1 MISLLDVAGPLTA
14 IPENRTCAVLA
25 DPLSFPA
32 DQGQTHEYAARK
44 GPDLDMPQI
53 SALVKRHP
61 LTTFFI
67 LAYALSWWAWILY
80 ALGLFPNPIA
90 SFGPFLAAIVVL
102 ALTEGKAGLL
112 GLFRR
117 MVRWRIP
124 PGWYVVALLLPAVLA
139 AAATVLNVLLG
150 AEPPSAAELNGWT
163 GLFAIFAIVLVVPGL
178 GGAWEEPGWRGYA
191 LPRLQSRRSALVAS
205 LILGALIAGWH
216 LPLMVAGQVAYSDI
230 VLIFA
235 GTIVYNWVFN
245 NARGSVLIIMVM
257 HAANNTISGSFFS
270 PMFTGADSVRQSW
283 MLALVWTV
291 VAILV
296 ILISGPEH
304 LSRKYRK
311 QEEALP
317 DSEAVPNRRGA

>member
-1 MISLLDVAGPLTA
+1 MS
-14 IPENRTCAVLA
+14 
-25 DPLSFPA
+25 
-32 DQGQTHEYAARK
+32 
-44 GPDLDMPQI
+44 QI

-61 LTTFFI
+61 LAVFFI

-102 ALTEGKAGLL
+102 AVTEGKAGLL
-112 GLFRR
+112 GLFQR
-117 MVRWRIP
+117 MVRWRVSL
-124 PGWYVVALLLPAVLA
+124 GWYAVALLLPAV
-139 AAATVLNVLLG
+139 AATAATMLNVFLG

-163 GLFAIFAIVLVVPGL
+163 GLFGTFAIVLLVPGF

-245 NARGSVLIIMVM
+245 NARGSILIIMVM
-257 HAANNTISGSFFS
+257 HAANNTVSGSFFS
-270 PMFTGADSVRQSW
+270 PMFSGADSIRQSW
-283 MLALVWTV
+283 MLAVVWTV

-296 ILISGPEH
+296 VVISGPEH
-304 LSRKYRK
+304 LSRRYHK
-311 QEEALP
+311 QQEPLP
-317 DSEAVPNRRGA
+317 DPEPEPSRQGV

>member
-1 MISLLDVAGPLTA
+1 ML
-14 IPENRTCAVLA
+14 
-25 DPLSFPA
+25 
-32 DQGQTHEYAARK
+32 
-44 GPDLDMPQI
+44 
-53 SALVKRHP
+53 ALVKRHP
-61 LTTFFI
+61 LVTFFI

-80 ALGLFPNPIA
+80 AFGLFPNPIA

-102 ALTEGKAGLL
+102 ALTEGKAGLI

-117 MVRWRIP
+117 MIRWRVA
-124 PGWYVVALLLPAVLA
+124 PGWYAVALLLPAVLA
-139 AAATVLNVLLG
+139 ATATVLNVLLG
-150 AEPPSAAELNGWT
+150 AEPPSPAEINAWN
-163 GLFAIFAIVLVVPGL
+163 GLFSTFAIVLLIPGL

-191 LPRLQSRRSALVAS
+191 FPRLQSRRSALVAS
-205 LILGALIAGWH
+205 LILGALIAAWH
-216 LPLMVAGQVAYSDI
+216 LPLMVAGQVHYSDI

-235 GTIVYNWVFN
+235 GTIVFNWVFN

-257 HAANNTISGSFFS
+257 HATNNAVSGSFFS

-296 ILISGPEH
+296 IVISGPAH
-304 LSRKYRK
+304 LSRKYHK

-317 DSEAVPNRRGA
+317 DSEPVPNRQGV

>member
-1 MISLLDVAGPLTA
+1 MS
-14 IPENRTCAVLA
+14 R
-25 DPLSFPA
+25 
-32 DQGQTHEYAARK
+32 
-44 GPDLDMPQI
+44 I
-53 SALVKRHP
+53 SAFISRHR
-61 LTTFFI
+61 LATFFI

-80 ALGLFPNPIA
+80 ALGAFPNPIA

-117 MVRWRIP
+117 MVRWRVS

-139 AAATVLNVLLG
+139 AAATVLNVMLG
-150 AEPPSAAELNGWT
+150 AERPSAVELSGWT
-163 GLFAIFAIVLVVPGL
+163 GLFATLAILLLIPGF

-191 LPRLQSRRSALVAS
+191 FPRLQSRRSALVAS
-205 LILGALIAGWH
+205 LILGALIAAWH
-216 LPLMVAGQVAYSDI
+216 LPLMVAGQVHYSDI

-235 GTIVYNWVFN
+235 GTIVFNWVFN

-257 HAANNTISGSFFS
+257 HATNNAVSGSFFS

-296 ILISGPEH
+296 IVISGPAH
-304 LSRKYRK
+304 LSRKYHK

-317 DSEAVPNRRGA
+317 DSEPVPNMQGV

>member
-1 MISLLDVAGPLTA
+1 M
-14 IPENRTCAVLA
+14 
-25 DPLSFPA
+25 LS
-32 DQGQTHEYAARK
+32 
-44 GPDLDMPQI
+44 I

-80 ALGLFPNPIA
+80 ALGAFPNPIA

-102 ALTEGKAGLL
+102 ALTEGRTGLL

-117 MVRWRIP
+117 MVRWRVS

-139 AAATVLNVLLG
+139 AAATVLNVVLG
-150 AEPPSAAELNGWT
+150 AEPPSAVELSGWT
-163 GLFAIFAIVLVVPGL
+163 GLFATFAIVLLIPGF

-191 LPRLQSRRSALVAS
+191 LPRLQNRRSALVAS

-245 NARGSVLIIMVM
+245 NANGSVLIIMLM
-257 HAANNTISGSFFS
+257 HAANNTVSGSFFS
-270 PMFTGADSVRQSW
+270 QMFTGTDSVRQSW

-296 ILISGPEH
+296 IAISGPAH
-304 LSRKYRK
+304 LSRKYHK

-317 DSEAVPNRRGA
+317 DSESVLKKQGA

>member
-1 MISLLDVAGPLTA
+1 
-14 IPENRTCAVLA
+14 
-25 DPLSFPA
+25 
-32 DQGQTHEYAARK
+32 
-44 GPDLDMPQI
+44 
-53 SALVKRHP
+53 VKRHP

-80 ALGLFPNPIA
+80 ALGAFPNPIA

-102 ALTEGKAGLL
+102 ALTEGRTGLL

-117 MVRWRIP
+117 MVRWRVS

-139 AAATVLNVLLG
+139 AAATVLNVVLG
-150 AEPPSAAELNGWT
+150 AEPPSAVELSGWT
-163 GLFAIFAIVLVVPGL
+163 GLFATFAIVLLIPGF

-191 LPRLQSRRSALVAS
+191 LPRLQNRRSALVAS

-245 NARGSVLIIMVM
+245 NANGSVLIIMLM
-257 HAANNTISGSFFS
+257 HAANNTVSGSFFS
-270 PMFTGADSVRQSW
+270 QMFTGTDSVRQSW

-296 ILISGPEH
+296 IAISGPAH
-304 LSRKYRK
+304 LSRKYHK

-317 DSEAVPNRRGA
+317 DSESVLKKQGA